1 MKYIAQNFSLNMVD
15 TTEDYTLNVKQL
27 DRTTF
32 LKEIHDAENRLNN
45 MEICQ
50 ELNLF
55 PNKGNISATIGDVIY
70 VAQFFYGEL
79 HFRKVLIKSN
89 MEDIQ
94 W

>member
-1 MKYIAQNFSLNMVD
+1 
-15 TTEDYTLNVKQL
+15 
-27 DRTTF
+27 
-32 LKEIHDAENRLNN
+32 

-55 PNKGNISATIGDVIY
+55 PNKGNISATIGDTIY

-79 HFRKVLIKSN
+79 HFRKVLIKPN

-94 W
+94 

>member
-1 MKYIAQNFSLNMVD
+1 MKYIAQNFSLNMVNTD
-15 TTEDYTLNVKQL
+15 EDYDLKVKKL

-32 LKEIHDAENRLNN
+32 LEETEDAENKLNN

-55 PNKGNISATIGDVIY
+55 PNKGNISATIGDTIY

-79 HFRKVLIKSN
+79 HFRKVLIKPN